1 MSEKIIAK
9 VVDRAQAAI
18 DPAEGIAAVSDPGFG
33 GIDVF
38 IGKVRD
44 VNIGRLVTGITY
56 DLFEPLVLNEFKRLA
71 AEVEAAFGPEAEA
84 VCGPRQGPVGHRRCG
99 GGGGRGQPA
108 PRRSVPRVPAVD
120 RGGQAPVPDLEAG
133 ALRGR
138 RQRVERG
145 LQPVPCG
152 QRTRPCP

>member
-1 MSEKIIAK
+1 MSETIVAR

-44 VNIGRLVTGITY
+44 VNVGRAVTGITY

-71 AEVEAAFGPEAEA
+71 AEVEAAFGPKLRLYVAHA
-84 VCGPRQGPVGHRRCG
+84 RVAWASAMWQWWWPRAARI
-99 GGGGRGQPA
+99 A
-108 PRRSVPRVPAVD
+108 
-120 RGGQAPVPDLEAG
+120 
-133 ALRGR
+133 
-138 RQRVERG
+138 
-145 LQPVPCG
+145 
-152 QRTRPCP
+152 TRPSAPAGS

>member
-1 MSEKIIAK
+1 MSETIIAK

-44 VNIGRLVTGITY
+44 VNVGRQVTGITY

-71 AEVEAAFGPEAEA
+71 AEVEATFGPKLKLYVAHAKGRLGIGDVA
-84 VCGPRQGPVGHRRCG
+84 V
-99 GGGGRGQPA
+99 GGGRSEEG
-108 PRRSVPRVPAVD
+108 
-120 RGGQAPVPDLEAG
+120 RGGEEGRIRWAPYSLKKKRPN
-133 ALRGR
+133 R
-138 RQRVERG
+138 R
-145 LQPVPCG
+145 
-152 QRTRPCP
+152 